1 MTSRPRF
8 CRCSAAPTP
17 TMPAPRITMSA
28 LRSAIRHSESSMSV
42 VRGGRVDLKLVIA
55 ARPRKPLGF
64 LGKPACTARNLWQQW
79 IGHRTA
85 MLQPCNA
92 KSGERLQMSV
102 RHSLFAAAIV
112 SGVSLALSPASGQ
125 TLRYANQGELKSLDP
140 YTLKETTTIAH
151 HAHVYEGLV
160 TRDKNLKM
168 VPALAESWETP
179 EPTRWRFHLRHNV
192 KFHNGDP
199 FTADDVLFSADRIR
213 AKGSNFLSNV
223 PADAKFV
230 KVDDYTVDVVLP
242 APNPI
247 LMSQWDGWYIMDK
260 KGAEEN
266 NGGAPTPAS
275 ATTPSYAAL
284 HENGTGPFTIESHQ
298 PGVKTVFK
306 VFPGWWGKPEHNL
319 KEIDFTSIG
328 NDATRVAALLSGEVD
343 VVEPVPLQDIQ
354 RVNASGTATVM
365 NGPEIRTIF
374 LGMDQSRDE
383 LLYSSVKG
391 KNPFKD
397 IRVREAFYKAIDIEA
412 IKTRVMR
419 GLSTPSALMIAPQLY
434 ALSKDFARPKYD
446 PDGAKKLL
454 AEAGYPDG
462 FELTMDC
469 PNDRYVNDAAICQAV
484 VGMLARIGVKID
496 LLPQSKA
503 LYFGKVLKPG
513 GYKTSFYM
521 LGWTPASLDSHNV
534 LYDIMGCR
542 DDPNSSRGEANLGG
556 YCNKKMDAVADQVL
570 LETDPAKRDLLIKQ
584 AFEIAEKDWGYI
596 PLHQQA
602 LAWGVS
608 KKVKLTQRPD
618 NQVLLYWATKQE

>member
-1 MTSRPRF
+1 
-8 CRCSAAPTP
+8 
-17 TMPAPRITMSA
+17 
-28 LRSAIRHSESSMSV
+28 
-42 VRGGRVDLKLVIA
+42 
-55 ARPRKPLGF
+55 
-64 LGKPACTARNLWQQW
+64 
-79 IGHRTA
+79 
-85 MLQPCNA
+85 
-92 KSGERLQMSV
+92 MSV
-102 RHSLFAAAIV
+102 RHSLFAAAMV
-112 SGVSLALSPASGQ
+112 ASVALALSPASGQ

-260 KGAEEN
+260 KWCEEN
-266 NGGAPTPAS
+266 NSVAPTPAS
-275 ATTPSYAAL
+275 ATTPSYASL

-306 VFPGWWGKPEHNL
+306 VNPNWWGKPEHNL
-319 KEIDFTSIG
+319 KEIIFTPIG
-328 NDATRVAALLSGEVD
+328 SDATRVAALLSGEVD
-343 VVEPVPLQDIQ
+343 IIEPVPIQDIQ
-354 RVNASGTATVM
+354 RVNSSGIAKVLT
-365 NGPEIRTIF
+365 GPELRTIF
-374 LGMDQSRDE
+374 LGMDQTRDE
-383 LLYSSVKG
+383 LLYSNVKG

-397 IRVREAFYKAIDIEA
+397 VRVREAFYKAIDIEA
-412 IKTRVMR
+412 IKSRVMR
-419 GLSTPSALMIAPQLY
+419 GLSTPSALMIAPELY
-434 ALSKDFARPKYD
+434 PLSKDFTRPKSD

-454 AEAGYPDG
+454 TEAGYPDG
-462 FELTMDC
+462 FEVTMDC

-484 VGMLARIGVKID
+484 VGMLARIGVKIN
-496 LLPQSKA
+496 LLAQPKA
-503 LYFGKVLKPG
+503 QYFAKVLKPG
-513 GYKTSFYM
+513 GFQTSFYL
-521 LGWTPASLDSHNV
+521 LGWTPATMDSQNV
-534 LYDIMGCR
+534 LHDIMGCR
-542 DDPNSSRGEANLGG
+542 DDPKDSTRGEANLGG
-556 YCNKKMDAVADQVL
+556 YCNKELDALTDKIT
-570 LETDPAKRDLLIKQ
+570 LETDTTKRDQEIKQ
-584 AFEIAEKDWGYI
+584 AFEIAIKDYGYI

-608 KKVKLTQRPD
+608 NKVKITQRAD